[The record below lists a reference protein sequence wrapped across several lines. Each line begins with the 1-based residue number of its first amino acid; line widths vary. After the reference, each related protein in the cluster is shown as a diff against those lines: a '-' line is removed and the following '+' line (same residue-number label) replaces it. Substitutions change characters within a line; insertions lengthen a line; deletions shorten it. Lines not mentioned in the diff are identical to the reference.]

1 MTKVLLAEDNEAV
14 RSALA
19 FTLKKADFNVSE
31 AKNGNEVI
39 DNDDLDDI
47 DVVVTD
53 ILMQEKDGIELLM
66 ELRERAPDL
75 PVIAISGRGRISSLN
90 YLETASAMGAVAVFN
105 KPFNEKLLIEKIES
119 LASA

>member
-19 FTLKKADFNVSE
+19 LTLKKADFNVSE
-31 AKNGNEVI
+31 AKNGNQVI

-53 ILMQEKDGIELLM
+53 ILMQEKGGIELLM

-75 PVIAISGRGRISSLN
+75 PVIAISGRVRISSLN

-119 LASA
+119 LVSA

>member
-1 MTKVLLAEDNEAV
+1 M
-14 RSALA
+14 
-19 FTLKKADFNVSE
+19 
-31 AKNGNEVI
+31 
-39 DNDDLDDI
+39 DNDGLDDI

-53 ILMQEKDGIELLM
+53 ILMPEKDGIELLM

-75 PVIAISGRGRISSLN
+75 PVIAISGGGRISSLN

-105 KPFNEKLLIEKIES
+105 KPFNEKFLIEKIES